1 MTRNFKII
9 FALLICVINL
19 FFLEIKT
26 TQINSQNVLYIHLFI
41 FVIFFGFNKIK
52 EMIKLDNPPITYYL
66 SINIFRIIFSLLF
79 LIPKTLH
86 FNKAE
91 KQYIINFFIIYFL
104 HLFLEVSS
112 LRSHNKK

>member
-1 MTRNFKII
+1 MRKVKPILP
-9 FALLICVINL
+9 LLFCVINL
-19 FFLEIKT
+19 LFLEIKT
-26 TQINSQNVLYIHLFI
+26 TQINNQNVLYIHLFV

-52 EMIKLDNPPITYYL
+52 EMIKLNGHPITYYL

-79 LIPKTLH
+79 LIPKTLQ
-86 FNKAE
+86 FDKEE

-104 HLFLEVSS
+104 YLFLEVFS